1 MVSSGRWLTV
11 FDSFTGAWQTD
22 TSLDQQSILRQSTV
36 YACIRQIANDI
47 SKLPLLLIAP
57 IAPRSNVW
65 QPVENPAYT
74 PLLRKPNAF
83 QTRLEFFFWWLA
95 SLLIQ
100 GNTYALKL
108 RDGRGIVQKLVVLD
122 PFRVVPLVSPR
133 GEIFYQLDSEH
144 LAGLQ
149 EQVTVP
155 SVDIIH
161 QKYMPLNHPLIGCAP
176 LQVAGNSASA
186 ALSITKHTKGF
197 YSTAARPAGVLEAPK
212 EISQEQ
218 ADAIQKAW
226 QEFQKPENQ
235 GKVAVLENGLKFNAL
250 SISAVDSQTLE
261 TLKYTAE
268 DICVAFGVPAWKI
281 GAAPFPTSNNAEL
294 SERVYYAQT
303 LQPLIEGIELLIDE
317 GLDLSSTLG
326 VEFDLKHLLRLDSM
340 ARIKFWSEGT
350 KGGIFSPD
358 EARADFNLAPVPGGA
373 TPYLQQ
379 QNFSLAALAKRDAK
393 EDPFAAAAADTAAAS
408 DPSEDE
414 EPLPDDLAD
423 KVESGELTES
433 EAREL
438 AEERYYEGISVD
450 ALEYFM
456 GRGN

>member
-1 MVSSGRWLTV
+1 
-11 FDSFTGAWQTD
+11 
-22 TSLDQQSILRQSTV
+22 
-36 YACIRQIANDI
+36 
-47 SKLPLLLIAP
+47 
-57 IAPRSNVW
+57 
-65 QPVENPAYT
+65 
-74 PLLRKPNAF
+74 
-83 QTRLEFFFWWLA
+83 
-95 SLLIQ
+95 
-100 GNTYALKL
+100 
-108 RDGRGIVQKLVVLD
+108 
-122 PFRVVPLVSPR
+122 
-133 GEIFYQLDSEH
+133 
-144 LAGLQ
+144 
-149 EQVTVP
+149 
-155 SVDIIH
+155 
-161 QKYMPLNHPLIGCAP
+161 
-176 LQVAGNSASA
+176 
-186 ALSITKHTKGF
+186 
-197 YSTAARPAGVLEAPK
+197 VLEAPK